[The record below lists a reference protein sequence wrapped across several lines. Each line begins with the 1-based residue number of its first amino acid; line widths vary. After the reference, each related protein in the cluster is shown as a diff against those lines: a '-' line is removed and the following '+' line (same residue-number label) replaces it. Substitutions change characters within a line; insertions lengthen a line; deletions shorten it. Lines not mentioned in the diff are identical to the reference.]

1 MEYSV
6 TMVTLKKWTVQDL
19 LALEKAGR
27 LEPDERIE
35 LLDGEVY
42 KMQPIGEGHA
52 GETDWVSQ
60 LFQRHFMDKAIVR
73 VQNPVFL
80 DDGDL
85 PQPDLALLKFDPT
98 FYRKQHP
105 KPEDI
110 YLVVEI
116 SDSTLT
122 YDRGRKLK
130 RYALAGV
137 REVWIINLT
146 AKHTE
151 VFRDPAGDEY
161 LTRFAVKVSE
171 AVAPLAFPED
181 ALVVITKD

>member
-1 MEYSV
+1 MEYS
-6 TMVTLKKWTVQDL
+6 MNMATLKKWTVQDL
-19 LALEKAGR
+19 LVLEKAGR
-27 LEPDERIE
+27 FDPEERIE

-52 GETDWVSQ
+52 SETDYLTQ
-60 LFQRHFMDKAIVR
+60 LFVSRFVDRAVVR
-73 VQNPVFL
+73 IQGPVLL
-80 DDGDL
+80 DSSDL
-85 PQPDLALLKFDPT
+85 PQPDLALLRFDPR
-98 FYRKQHP
+98 FYRKSHP

-116 SDSTLT
+116 SDSTLA

-146 AKHTE
+146 AQHTE

-161 LTRFAVKVSE
+161 LTRFVVKVGD

-181 ALVVITKD
+181 ALHVLTDD

>member
-1 MEYSV
+1 MEYSIG
-6 TMVTLKKWTVQDL
+6 MVTLKKWTVQDL

-42 KMQPIGEGHA
+42 KMPPMGEGHA
-52 GETDWVSQ
+52 SETDYLTQ
-60 LFQRHFMDKAIVR
+60 LFVSRFVSKAVVR
-73 VQNPVFL
+73 IQGPVFL
-80 DDGDL
+80 ADSDL

-98 FYRKQHP
+98 FYRKSHP

-130 RYALAGV
+130 RYANAGI
-137 REVWIINLT
+137 REVWIINLIDN
-146 AKHTE
+146 HTE

-161 LTRFAVKVSE
+161 LTRFVVRAGE

-181 ALVVITKD
+181 ALVVLTED